1 MAIEPRLPARVD
13 RATFDRVLQRAAE
26 LQAASRDIGDG
37 LTEEEVLALGTEV
50 GMSPQ
55 LLKQALLE
63 ERTRL
68 APPAPQGV
76 LDSWVASAELRA
88 ERVVQ
93 GTEESIAKALTA
105 WFDKYEHFVVQRA
118 VLGRIT
124 YEPVDAFAGAMRK
137 MKRMFD
143 GTGAKPSQEST
154 ELLTALIT
162 PLEDGFCHV
171 ALVAELR
178 KSRRSYVLGASALGV
193 TGVAMTT
200 GLLALV
206 NFPAAELM
214 AMIPAAAG
222 VGTGVIT
229 ARAFRPIAARSQLG
243 LERAL
248 DELERRPALT
258 AGTVSPPRGQA
269 IAREVGQVV
278 KEITREVRKALED
291 K

>member
-1 MAIEPRLPARVD
+1 MEPRLPARID

-26 LQAASRDIGDG
+26 LQAASRDIGEG
-37 LTEEEVLALGTEV
+37 LSEEEVLALGNEV
-50 GMSPQ
+50 GISPQ

-63 ERTRL
+63 ERTRV
-68 APPAPQGV
+68 APPEAQGV
-76 LDSWVASAELRA
+76 LDEWLAPAEFRA

-93 GTEESIAKALTA
+93 GTEESITNALTA
-105 WFDKYEHFVVQRA
+105 WLDRYEHFVVQRA
-118 VLGRIT
+118 TLGRVT
-124 YEPVDAFAGAMRK
+124 YEPVDSLAGAMRK

-143 GTGAKPSQEST
+143 SSGAKPSQEST
-154 ELLTALIT
+154 ELLTAVVT

-171 ALVAELR
+171 ALVATLR
-178 KSRRSYVLGASALGV
+178 RSRRNYITGASALGV

-206 NFPAAELM
+206 SFPAAELL
-214 AMIPAAAG
+214 AMLPAAAG
-222 VGTGVIT
+222 IGSGMIT

-248 DELERRPALT
+248 DELERRPALKS
-258 AGTVSPPRGQA
+258 GTPAAPRSQQ

-278 KEITREVRKALED
+278 KDITREVRKALEE